1 MQRAVLDRI
10 LARGELRCPEPR
22 HAVMAL
28 SATFGDPDRMF
39 DCLELF
45 IDPTYTWTW
54 APLFDPY
61 RDDPRFHA
69 LLRKWN
75 LEDAPFASE

>member
-1 MQRAVLDRI
+1 MLRAALDLR
-10 LARGELRCPEPR
+10 LAQSELRCPEPR
-22 HAVMAL
+22 GRVFFL
-28 SATFGDPDRMF
+28 SATLGDRDRMF
-39 DCLELF
+39 DCLELSS
-45 IDPTYTWTW
+45 DLPYMW
-54 APLFDPY
+54 APAFDRY

>member
-1 MQRAVLDRI
+1 
-10 LARGELRCPEPR
+10 
-22 HAVMAL
+22 
-28 SATFGDPDRMF
+28 MF
-39 DCLELF
+39 DCLELSS
-45 IDPTYTWTW
+45 DLPYMW
-54 APLFDPY
+54 APAFDRY